1 MAKEK
6 YSVDFFKFIS
16 SGKDSYKNLLAP
28 VMDALQP
35 KSIIDLGTG
44 SGTWLAAAKELGA
57 SRVLGLDG
65 SWASAE
71 HRHISDQEFQ
81 VVDFEDSLPDVG
93 RFDLAICLEVLEH
106 ISSDAGSRAIAW
118 LCERSD
124 VILFSA
130 AIPGQEG
137 THHIHEAWQSYW
149 AGKFKEA
156 GYQPYDVI
164 RPIIWSN
171 LEIPWW
177 YKQNTII
184 YALPDA
190 VKSCGWSQSDI
201 ETLDLVHPQ
210 RFEMAIEMIAKLR
223 RRTLKG
229 RIRSLFGLKS

>member
-93 RFDLAICLEVLEH
+93 ALIWLFVLRFWSTLVRMRVVELLLGFV
-106 ISSDAGSRAIAW
+106 SDRM
-118 LCERSD
+118 
-124 VILFSA
+124 LFSFLL
-130 AIPGQEG
+130 
-137 THHIHEAWQSYW
+137 QSL
-149 AGKFKEA
+149 GKKE
-156 GYQPYDVI
+156 
-164 RPIIWSN
+164 PIIYTRHGKVIGPEN
-171 LEIPWW
+171 LRKLVINLTMLYAQSSGLIWKYLGGTSKIP
-177 YKQNTII
+177 
-184 YALPDA
+184 
-190 VKSCGWSQSDI
+190 
-201 ETLDLVHPQ
+201 
-210 RFEMAIEMIAKLR
+210 
-223 RRTLKG
+223 
-229 RIRSLFGLKS
+229 LFMLFLMR